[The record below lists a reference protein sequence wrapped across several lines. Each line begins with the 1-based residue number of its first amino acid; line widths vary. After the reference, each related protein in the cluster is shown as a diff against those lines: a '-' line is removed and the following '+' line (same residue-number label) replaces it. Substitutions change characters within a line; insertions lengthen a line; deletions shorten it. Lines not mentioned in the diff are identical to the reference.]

1 MAEKKKESPEYIAMR
16 DLALKQLKSGQS
28 LTGEGGVFAPII
40 KEFLESALSGEME
53 SHLNEEERSNG
64 NKRNGKGSK
73 TLKTSSG
80 EIIIETPQDR
90 HSNFEPQIVKK
101 RETVLADNL
110 APQIIGLYGRGMSLR
125 DISIHI
131 EEMYDVEVS
140 AATLSEITDRVIPQ
154 VKEWQNRAL
163 DDVYPIVWMDAMH
176 YKVRDG
182 GKVVSRAVYNILAIN
197 KQGKKELIGMY
208 VSESEGAN
216 FWLSVLTDLKSRGVK
231 DILIACT
238 DNLTGFSQA
247 ILSIFPETEIQK
259 CIVHQIRNSLKYVAS
274 KDQKTFM
281 KELKKVYQAPTKSQ
295 AETELLNLEEIWGK
309 KYPVVI
315 KSWNENWEELSAY
328 FQYDEPIRKLIY
340 TTNAVEGFHRQVR
353 KVTKTKGAFTSDMAL
368 LKLIYLAMQNIAKK
382 WTQPVHNWGLTAQQ
396 LCIKFEGRF
405 DLEI

>member
-1 MAEKKKESPEYIAMR
+1 
-16 DLALKQLKSGQS
+16 
-28 LTGEGGVFAPII
+28 
-40 KEFLESALSGEME
+40 
-53 SHLNEEERSNG
+53 
-64 NKRNGKGSK
+64 
-73 TLKTSSG
+73 
-80 EIIIETPQDR
+80 
-90 HSNFEPQIVKK
+90 
-101 RETVLADNL
+101 
-110 APQIIGLYGRGMSLR
+110 
-125 DISIHI
+125 
-131 EEMYDVEVS
+131 MYDTEVS
-140 AATLSEITDRVIPQ
+140 PTVLSEITDRVIPQ
-154 VKEWQNRAL
+154 VKEWQNRPL
-163 DDVYPIVWMDAMH
+163 DDVYPIVWLDAMH
-176 YKVRDG
+176 YKVKDG
-182 GKVVSRAVYNILAIN
+182 GKVVSRAVYNILGIN
-197 KQGKKELIGMY
+197 KLGKKELIGMY
-208 VSESEGAN
+208 ISESEGAN

-274 KDQKTFM
+274 KDQKPFM

-295 AETELLNLEEIWGK
+295 AETELLNLEESWGK

-368 LKLIYLAMQNIAKK
+368 LKLIYLATENISKK
-382 WTQPVHNWGLTAQQ
+382 WTQPVHNWALTAQQ